1 MAHLVERFAVEERTP
16 MIFNIRRVFVWS
28 LGFLLLLLFVLEV
41 VCLVQDEPAVKLG
54 LLGIIILVVSALF
67 AASLSRKL
75 EVHADRVVLHR
86 FGRTKTLMFSDVSAV
101 ESLVMRKRV
110 FFTFCA
116 GDDFIILSNAYDRFA
131 ELVEVLLSRVSAQI
145 ISDDV
150 RRVAAAPPV
159 RHGDI
164 LSCWLGIVLVLV
176 ILWHQLA
183 THFG

>member
-1 MAHLVERFAVEERTP
+1 MERSAVEERTP
-16 MIFNIRRVFVWS
+16 MIFNIRRVFVRS
-28 LGFLLLLLFVLEV
+28 LGFLLLLLVVLEI
-41 VCLVQDEPAVKLG
+41 VCLVQGEPAVKLG
-54 LLGIIILVVSALF
+54 MLGIIILVVAALF
-67 AASLSRKL
+67 SASVSRKL
-75 EVHADRVVLHR
+75 EVHTDRMVLHR
-86 FGRTKTLMFSDVSAV
+86 FGRTRTLAFSDVSAV

-110 FFTFCA
+110 FLTFCA

-131 ELVEVLLSRVSAQI
+131 ELVEVLLSRVPVQS

-159 RHGDI
+159 RHGDV